1 MIAANVTDLGVTQ
14 SSADN
19 IRPCARDDTITGALD
34 LAVHRRCG
42 DDRSTCIGTYFFLLP
57 LRETS
62 RLPTCRSKT
71 GMHPVQ
77 LTGANTSRR
86 NQAVCHKPKPDHAQP
101 DTCFGTHRREGN
113 TRNVAPPIYQP
124 RTTKNAL
131 GRALVIGA
139 LSLTTLAV
147 SIDTANAQAPL
158 HPDWN
163 TAGVSVVTN
172 PAKVSAFAS
181 SDGGRALAAAESK
194 IGAPYVWGATGPDSF
209 DCSGLV
215 RWAYAQAGVSIP
227 RTTYDQAV
235 GGAPVSRDDLQPGDV
250 VLYYGGEHVG
260 IYAGGGE
267 VVHAPTSGESVKRA
281 PVDSMP
287 YYLARRY

>member
-1 MIAANVTDLGVTQ
+1 M
-14 SSADN
+14 SH
-19 IRPCARDDTITGALD
+19 
-34 LAVHRRCG
+34 HR
-42 DDRSTCIGTYFFLLP
+42 F
-57 LRETS
+57 TS
-62 RLPTCRSKT
+62 
-71 GMHPVQ
+71 
-77 LTGANTSRR
+77 
-86 NQAVCHKPKPDHAQP
+86 
-101 DTCFGTHRREGN
+101 
-113 TRNVAPPIYQP
+113 P
-124 RTTKNAL
+124 RTTKIAL

-158 HPDWN
+158 LPDWN

-215 RWAYAQAGVSIP
+215 QWAYAQAGVSIP

-235 GGAPVSRDDLQPGDV
+235 GGAPISRDDLQPGDV

-267 VVHAPTSGESVKRA
+267 VLHAPTSGESVKRA

>member
-1 MIAANVTDLGVTQ
+1 M
-14 SSADN
+14 
-19 IRPCARDDTITGALD
+19 RP
-34 LAVHRRCG
+34 RCG
-42 DDRSTCIGTYFFLLP
+42 DDRSTCTDTYFLLLP
-57 LRETS
+57 FLETS
-62 RLPTCRSKT
+62 HLPTRHSKT
-71 GMHPVQ
+71 GMHPVH

-86 NQAVCHKPKPDHAQP
+86 HQAVCHKPKPDHAQP
-101 DTCFGTHRREGN
+101 IPASGRTDAKATREMSHHRF
-113 TRNVAPPIYQP
+113 TSP

-158 HPDWN
+158 LPDWN
-163 TAGVSVVTN
+163 TGEVSVATN
-172 PAKVSAFAS
+172 PAKVSGFVS
-181 SDGGRALAAAESK
+181 SDGGRALAAAQSK

-215 RWAYAQAGVSIP
+215 QWAYAQAGVSIP

-235 GGAPVSRDDLQPGDV
+235 GGAPVSRDELQPGDV

-260 IYAGGGE
+260 IYVGGGD

>member
-1 MIAANVTDLGVTQ
+1 M
-14 SSADN
+14 SH
-19 IRPCARDDTITGALD
+19 
-34 LAVHRRCG
+34 HR
-42 DDRSTCIGTYFFLLP
+42 F
-57 LRETS
+57 TS
-62 RLPTCRSKT
+62 PS
-71 GMHPVQ
+71 
-77 LTGANTSRR
+77 
-86 NQAVCHKPKPDHAQP
+86 
-101 DTCFGTHRREGN
+101 
-113 TRNVAPPIYQP
+113 
-124 RTTKNAL
+124 TTKNAL

-158 HPDWN
+158 LPDWN

-194 IGAPYVWGATGPDSF
+194 ISAPYVWGATGPDSF

-215 RWAYAQAGVSIP
+215 QWAYAQAGVSIP

-235 GGAPVSRDDLQPGDV
+235 GGAPISRDDLQPGDV

-267 VVHAPTSGESVKRA
+267 VLHAPTSGESVKRA

>member
-1 MIAANVTDLGVTQ
+1 M
-14 SSADN
+14 SH
-19 IRPCARDDTITGALD
+19 
-34 LAVHRRCG
+34 HRF
-42 DDRSTCIGTYFFLLP
+42 T
-57 LRETS
+57 
-62 RLPTCRSKT
+62 
-71 GMHPVQ
+71 
-77 LTGANTSRR
+77 N
-86 NQAVCHKPKPDHAQP
+86 
-101 DTCFGTHRREGN
+101 
-113 TRNVAPPIYQP
+113 P
-124 RTTKNAL
+124 RTTKNTL
-131 GRALVIGA
+131 RRVIVIGA

-158 HPDWN
+158 LPDRN
-163 TAGVSVVTN
+163 IAGFSVVTN
-172 PAKVSAFAS
+172 PEKVSAFVS

-215 RWAYAQAGVSIP
+215 QWAYSQAGVSIP

-235 GGAPVSRDDLQPGDV
+235 GGTPVSRDDLQPGDV

-260 IYAGGGE
+260 IYAGGGQ

-287 YYLARRY
+287 YYLSRRY